1 MAAREL
7 KSGGA
12 GTLTGT
18 ATPIR
23 NETMAKVVTTHYEDD
38 LDGTRLGDDELD
50 TVEFAY
56 RGTSYTLELGPKN
69 GTQFDADMAK
79 YIEAAIRAQQR
90 GQDGDAE
97 PAQGA
102 PAATARRT
110 GRTRPLVGKSNRT
123 AGRRKVA
130 GRKSV
135 EQPTADQR
143 RAIREWANSN
153 GHNISSR
160 GRLANEVIEAFNAA
174 HA

>member
-1 MAAREL
+1 M
-7 KSGGA
+7 GGRT

-50 TVEFAY
+50 TVDFAY
-56 RGTSYTLELGPKN
+56 RGRSYTLELGPKH
-69 GTQFDADMAK
+69 GAQFDADMAK

-90 GQDGDAE
+90 GQGRDAE

-110 GRTRPLVGKSNRT
+110 GRTKPADRKSNGTKGHRT
-123 AGRRKVA
+123 VA

-135 EQPTADQR
+135 EQLTADQR
-143 RAIREWANSN
+143 KAIRAWANSN
-153 GHNISSR
+153 GHKMSSR
-160 GRLANEVIEAFNAA
+160 GRLAAEVIEAFNAA